1 VKKLCDE
8 NLPGNSAG
16 IAENFYL
23 NKPDWNNKSQPATM
37 TNKIKPK
44 SLLSK

>member
-1 VKKLCDE
+1 MKYNDSAEFTE
-8 NLPGNSAG
+8 N
-16 IAENFYL
+16 IYL